1 MQILIPVSR
10 VDPQNIYF
18 NEKRKN
24 VILEGNFA
32 KVLYSTADFEMNGLH
47 ILIRIKSAIAGSR
60 YPQFCVKPH
69 ATQDTPPAKFV
80 EFFDPASIHNATQ
93 INMLCNIENEIVNN
107 YIQMYAMSKRAL
119 YNLKSQL
126 TSGTFRYSVDNET
139 ANKNASCAKDA
150 PEEVYY
156 ALKISGIWETECNVG
171 ITAKYVRL

>member
-24 VILEGNFA
+24 VILDGNFA
-32 KVLYSTADFEMNGLH
+32 KVLYSTTDFEMNGLH
-47 ILIRIKSAIAGSR
+47 ILIRIKSAITGSF

-69 ATQDTPPAKFV
+69 ATQDTTPSKFV
-80 EFFDPASIHNATQ
+80 EFFDPASIHHAAQ
-93 INMLCNIENEIVNN
+93 IDMLCNIESEIVNN

-126 TSGTFRYSVDNET
+126 TSGTFRYSVDNEP
-139 ANKNASCAKDA
+139 ANKYMSCAGDA
-150 PEEVYY
+150 QEVYY
-156 ALKISGIWETECNVG
+156 ALKISGIWETDCNVG
-171 ITAKYVRL
+171 ITVKYVRL